1 METKNFDALIESI
14 CATGCIEVNRTII
27 LLEKGEA
34 PAYLK
39 DLPPADYQS
48 VLKELK
54 SIMDIYGGKVCSL

>member
-14 CATGCIEVNRTII
+14 CAAGCIEVTRTII

-34 PAYLK
+34 PTHLEK
-39 DLPPADYQS
+39 LNPTEHQT

-54 SIMDIYGGKVCSL
+54 SIMDVYGGNVCSL

>member
-1 METKNFDALIESI
+1 METENFDALIESI

-34 PAYLK
+34 PAHLEK
-39 DLPPADYQS
+39 LNPAEYQN

-54 SIMDIYGGKVCSL
+54 SIMDIYDGNVCSL